1 MIHRFSLSLALVLL
15 CATMAGVLCLGGVGR
30 DLQANLAYVDLVH
43 GLLGLPESRGRRAE
57 RFEAWAAA
65 RGSSDMAGPAAVYGR
80 AMLAKA
86 DAIPGDSSI
95 VAYLDALETSES
107 RREMLILALLG
118 EARTPGDVR
127 IAAQLLGEPR
137 ASQWLA
143 NTAVLRWRAGD
154 RDWPQVLLQVLCE
167 SGDPAGLPAD
177 EVQEVA
183 KVCAEVGWYVRSG
196 DPEGAIHWFDRAL
209 SLVPNHLAALLWKGS
224 VLGALGDM
232 AGRREYTRRAL
243 ESYPQSGDA
252 WRFWAS
258 YLESSGQLGEAE
270 VAIDRALAL
279 APGDGWNHYVK
290 ARILLQGGRCEQALQ
305 ELEGTKGDDP
315 NLAAG
320 RAQLLGDAYWCLGER
335 AAAVDAYRQLESLR
349 PELLDATRQER
360 LRTVP

>member
-1 MIHRFSLSLALVLL
+1 MMHRFSLSLALVLF

-30 DLQANLAYVDLVH
+30 TLRANLAYVDLVH
-43 GLLGLPESRGRRAE
+43 GLLGLPESRGGWAE

-177 EVQEVA
+177 EVRRGGLVRPQR
-183 KVCAEVGWYVRSG
+183 GPGGRHTLVRSG
-196 DPEGAIHWFDRAL
+196 PIA
-209 SLVPNHLAALLWKGS
+209 GS
-224 VLGALGDM
+224 
-232 AGRREYTRRAL
+232 
-243 ESYPQSGDA
+243 QS
-252 WRFWAS
+252 
-258 YLESSGQLGEAE
+258 
-270 VAIDRALAL
+270 
-279 APGDGWNHYVK
+279 PGGVTV
-290 ARILLQGGRCEQALQ
+290 E
-305 ELEGTKGDDP
+305 
-315 NLAAG
+315 
-320 RAQLLGDAYWCLGER
+320 GER
-335 AAAVDAYRQLESLR
+335 AGCSRRHGGPARVHPAGARKLSPVGRRLAFLGLLPGEQRAVGRGRGRD
-349 PELLDATRQER
+349 
-360 LRTVP
+360 